1 MDVKSLREI
10 VKIARDHGVAELKVQ
25 SKDFKVKVSFVSGV
39 AAPAQVAVA
48 APVIQPIAAPIQA
61 APVAT
66 AAAPAKAA
74 SSDAGLHV
82 VKSPFVGTYY
92 NAPSPGKPTY
102 VKVGDKV
109 TVGQSL
115 CILEAMK
122 IMNEIEADKSGEI
135 VEICCD
141 NESLVEY
148 GQPLFKIRPN

>member
-1 MDVKSLREI
+1 MDTKALREI
-10 VKIARDHGVAELKVQ
+10 VKIAREHGVAELKVQ
-25 SKDFKVKVSFVSGV
+25 AKDMKVKVSFISGV
-39 AAPAQVAVA
+39 ATPQVTVSAPSM
-48 APVIQPIAAPIQA
+48 IQPISAPITPAAP
-61 APVAT
+61 AP

-82 VKSPFVGTYY
+82 IKSPFVGTFY
-92 NAPSPGKPTY
+92 NSPGPGKPTY

-109 TVGQSL
+109 TAGQTL

-122 IMNEIEADKSGEI
+122 IMNEIDADKAGEI